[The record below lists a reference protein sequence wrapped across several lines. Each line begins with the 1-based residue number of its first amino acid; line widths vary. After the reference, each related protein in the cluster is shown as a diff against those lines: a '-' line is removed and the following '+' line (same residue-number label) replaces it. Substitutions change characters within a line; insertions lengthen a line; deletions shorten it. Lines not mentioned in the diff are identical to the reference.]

1 MFFQDSM
8 NRSAQDT
15 LSFAMNDS
23 YLIDSFFEACAEILI
38 DKRGHLLWVE
48 GMEVKD
54 AVDGYMDYVVDIIVQ
69 RGFAPFIKGPSA

>member
-15 LSFAMNDS
+15 LSFAMNHSD
-23 YLIDSFFEACAEILI
+23 LIDSFFEACTEILI

-54 AVDGYMDYVVDIIVQ
+54 AVDGDMDYIVDIIVQ
-69 RGFAPFIKGPSA
+69 RGFAPFVAIS